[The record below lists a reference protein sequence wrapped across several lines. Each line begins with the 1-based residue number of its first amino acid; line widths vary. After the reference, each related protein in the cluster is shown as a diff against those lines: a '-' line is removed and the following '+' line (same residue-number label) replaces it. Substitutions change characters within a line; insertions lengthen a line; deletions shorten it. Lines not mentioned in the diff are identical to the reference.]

1 MLLQEDILSSLISL
15 PVITPEMVVVLYS
28 TNVEEQLAA
37 TQKFRKLLS
46 QEPNP
51 PIDEV
56 IRTGIVPR
64 FVEFLKN
71 NSNCTLQV
79 NITNINAFLSSK
91 KKIYDS
97 PRSVHIFLH

>member
-1 MLLQEDILSSLISL
+1 
-15 PVITPEMVVVLYS
+15 MVEALYS
-28 TNVEEQLAA
+28 PNVEDQLVA

-46 QEPNP
+46 KEPNP

-56 IRTGIVPR
+56 IQTGIVPK

-79 NITNINAFLSSK
+79 S
-91 KKIYDS
+91 
-97 PRSVHIFLH
+97 IFLIRIF